1 MTDNVGS
8 NNQDKWERVRESL
21 WGAPGFQRKNK
32 TITTEGWS
40 FLPMATWIVETIRT
54 NDSVAIFLQ
63 VIDKDGGQRIMLP
76 QKICEAIY
84 NQEYRIKRKRRSAGA
99 KVAMQKRMSDP
110 NYKPFGG
117 KPFRKGNK

>member
-1 MTDNVGS
+1 MTTDNEIPS
-8 NNQDKWERVRESL
+8 RDRFEKVREVL

-32 TITTEGWS
+32 TISTEGWS

-63 VIDKDGGQRIMLP
+63 VIDKDGGQRIVLP
-76 QKICEAIY
+76 QKVCEAIY
-84 NQEYRIKRKRRSAGA
+84 GQEYGIKRKRRSAGA
-99 KVAMQKRMSDP
+99 KAAMEKRMSDP

-117 KPFRKGNK
+117 KPFRKGQ

>member
-1 MTDNVGS
+1 MTTDNEVS
-8 NNQDKWERVRESL
+8 KQDRFERVRESL

-32 TITTEGWS
+32 TISTEGWS

-63 VIDKDGGQRIMLP
+63 VIDKEGGQRIVLP
-76 QKICEAIY
+76 PKVCEAIY
-84 NQEYRIKRKRRSAGA
+84 NQEYGIKRKRRSVGA
-99 KVAMQKRMSDP
+99 KAAMEKRMSDP

-117 KPFRKGNK
+117 KQFRKGIK